1 MEVLEGNTLAKSLF
15 ERYSANARDWRFEIS
30 VSEKSGSFFDAI
42 VSNPNEVWQLKIDSI
57 YKPNPLIIG
66 TKIDADPIKFSND
79 ENAFSFGY
87 RKLDPIRLQKALD
100 NGEVS
105 DSENKALDS
114 LLASLITFVEPEVP
128 RPNNS
133 YAYGPFIFA
142 QNSLTGV
149 DKHQKN
155 ISEKL
160 ANRLREKLRSLYSGY
175 G

>member
-1 MEVLEGNTLAKSLF
+1 MDILEGHILAKNLF

-30 VSEKSGSFFDAI
+30 VSERHGSFFDAI

-66 TKIDADPIKFSND
+66 TKLDVDPIKFSNN

-100 NGEVS
+100 NVEDS
-105 DSENKALDS
+105 ESENKALDS
-114 LLASLITFVEPEVP
+114 FLASLITSTEPEVP

-142 QNSLTGV
+142 QNSLTSV

-155 ISEKL
+155 ISDKL
-160 ANRLREKLRSLYSGY
+160 ANRLRDKLRSLYSSY

>member
-15 ERYSANARDWRFEIS
+15 ERYSANAHDWRFEIS
-30 VSEKSGSFFDAI
+30 VSERSGSFFDAI
-42 VSNPNEVWQLKIDSI
+42 VSSPNEVWQLKIDSI

-66 TKIDADPIKFSND
+66 TKIDVDPIKFSND
-79 ENAFSFGY
+79 KNAFSFGY
-87 RKLDPIRLQKALD
+87 RKLDPIRLQKALV
-100 NGEVS
+100 NEVS
-105 DSENKALDS
+105 ESENKALDS
-114 LLASLITFVEPEVP
+114 LLASLITSVEPEVP

-133 YAYGPFIFA
+133 YAYGPFIFG
-142 QNSLTGV
+142 QNSLTSV
-149 DKHQKN
+149 DNHQRN